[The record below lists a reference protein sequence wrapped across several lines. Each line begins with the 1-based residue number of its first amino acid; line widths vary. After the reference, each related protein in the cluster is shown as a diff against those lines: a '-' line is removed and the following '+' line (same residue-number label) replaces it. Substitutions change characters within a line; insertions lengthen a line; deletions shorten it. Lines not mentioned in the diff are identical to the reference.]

1 MCGEAGASDTTRLC
15 HRASGRQVGHH
26 RSPPGTRRLVTGP
39 EQYIRAMKAVVV
51 TDTGGPDVLRVQEW
65 PDPQVGPGDVR
76 IAVRAAGLNFAD
88 TMART
93 GFYPNAPKPP
103 SQVLSVEATPCSQ
116 GGSTCISV

>member
-1 MCGEAGASDTTRLC
+1 MMAVGRHAG
-15 HRASGRQVGHH
+15 HN
-26 RSPPGTRRLVTGP
+26 RSPPGARRLATEPGNTFVHM
-39 EQYIRAMKAVVV
+39 RAVVL

-103 SQVLSVEATPCSQ
+103 CVLGYEVAGEVETVGPDVQ
-116 GGSTCISV
+116 DVWVGQ